1 MTERDHTIADEWQ
14 FLSEHPLLGCLEPED
29 LAVLLRRARVERFAE
44 GEVLFRR
51 GDPGDRLFAVLAGRI
66 MIGTP
71 LRRDKVDVLNVLG
84 KGRVFGE
91 LALMDGRERT
101 ADAVALADS
110 RLLVLERGDFLFF
123 LNHNG
128 AAAAQLIAALC
139 TQLRSVCEPEWYE
152 ATRLSDVP
160 ARLARKLL
168 LLADVYGKPGAGG
181 LRIGLKLSQGELG
194 QMTGASRESINAHL
208 RSWRRQS
215 LIEIDGGTIVIRDAN
230 GLERIVAP
238 R

>member
-1 MTERDHTIADEWQ
+1 MTERDHAIADEWQ

-29 LAVLLRRARVERFAE
+29 LAELLRRARVERFAE

-71 LRRDKVDVLNVLG
+71 LQRGKVDVLNVLCT
-84 KGRVFGE
+84 GRVFGE

-123 LNHNG
+123 LNRNG
-128 AAAAQLIAALC
+128 AAAARLVAALC
-139 TQLRSVCEPEWYE
+139 TQLRSLCEPEWYE
-152 ATRLSDVP
+152 ATRRSDVP
-160 ARLARKLL
+160 GRLARKLL

-181 LRIGLKLSQGELG
+181 LRIDLKLSQGELG
-194 QMTGASRESINAHL
+194 KMTGASRESINAHL

>member
-1 MTERDHTIADEWQ
+1 MTARDYTIADGWQ

-29 LAVLLRRARVERFAE
+29 LAGLLRRARVERFAQ
-44 GEVLFRR
+44 GAVLFRR

-71 LRRDKVDVLNVLG
+71 LQQDKIDVLNVLC

-110 RLLVLERGDFLFF
+110 RLLVLERGDFFFF
-123 LNHNG
+123 LNDNG
-128 AAAAQLIAALC
+128 AAAARLIVALC
-139 TQLRSVCEPEWYE
+139 THLRSVCEPEWYE
-152 ATRLSDVP
+152 ATRLIDVP
-160 ARLARKLL
+160 GRLARKLL
-168 LLADVYGKPGAGG
+168 LLADVYGKASTGG
-181 LRIGLKLSQGELG
+181 VRIDLKLSQGELG
-194 QMTGASRESINAHL
+194 KMTGASRESINAHL

-215 LIEIDGGTIVIRDAN
+215 LIEIDGGAIVIRDAD